1 MSEPIVCFSTASSA
15 AEAEKIA
22 RSLVEGQLAA
32 CVNIVPQIRS
42 IYRWEGKIED
52 GAEWMLVIKSRRHL
66 LEDLVSRVRS
76 LHSYTVPEVV
86 ALDVVGGNPDYLAW
100 LNDSTWGPR

>member
-15 AEAEKIA
+15 EEAEKIA
-22 RSLVEGQLAA
+22 RGLVESQLAA
-32 CVNIVPQIRS
+32 CVNILPQVRS

-52 GAEWMLVIKSRRHL
+52 GAEWLLVIKSRRHL
-66 LEDLVSRVRS
+66 LDDLVARVRG
-76 LHSYTVPEVV
+76 LHSYSVPEVV
-86 ALDVVGGNPDYLAW
+86 ALPILGGNPDYLAW